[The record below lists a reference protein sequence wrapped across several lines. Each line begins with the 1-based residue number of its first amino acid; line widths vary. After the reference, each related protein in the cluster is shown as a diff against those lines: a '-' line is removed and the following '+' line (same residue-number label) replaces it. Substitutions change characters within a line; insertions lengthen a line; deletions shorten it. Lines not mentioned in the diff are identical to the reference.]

1 LEFHPIHVAQNAS
14 SLHLQAYIN
23 LYRQLPAK
31 SVAAQGCIDMTEA
44 RTDLQELDDAELS
57 RLVADGSA
65 EALEVLYLRYG
76 RVVLAFA
83 TRMMGD
89 RQSGEEQVQEVF
101 VRAWRQARS
110 FSSDRGSYIT
120 WLLSITHNLCIDEIR
135 KRNRRPQRAGSTDPV
150 QVLANVRDNG
160 PSIEVTA
167 ELGELRSVMA
177 SALRTLPDHQR
188 QAVELAFYQGLTQRE
203 VAETLGEPLGTIK
216 TRIRLGMKKL
226 RDYLEEHEVSA
237 S

>member
-1 LEFHPIHVAQNAS
+1 MTVA
-14 SLHLQAYIN
+14 
-23 LYRQLPAK
+23 P
-31 SVAAQGCIDMTEA
+31 
-44 RTDLQELDDAELS
+44 TDLLGLDDAELS
-57 RLVADGSA
+57 RMVADGSA

-76 RVVLAFA
+76 RVVLAFS

-89 RQSGEEQVQEVF
+89 RQSGEELVQEVF
-101 VRAWRQARS
+101 VRAWRRARS
-110 FSSDRGSYIT
+110 FSSDRGSYVT

-150 QVLANVRDNG
+150 QVLVNVRDSG
-160 PSIEVTA
+160 PSV
-167 ELGELRSVMA
+167 ELTTELSELRTVMA
-177 SALRTLPDHQR
+177 NAMKTLPDHQR

-203 VAETLGEPLGTIK
+203 VAEALDEPLGTIK

-237 S
+237 P

>member
-1 LEFHPIHVAQNAS
+1 M
-14 SLHLQAYIN
+14 
-23 LYRQLPAK
+23 
-31 SVAAQGCIDMTEA
+31 DMTVPLQ
-44 RTDLQELDDAELS
+44 DLQDRDDAELS
-57 RLVADGSA
+57 GLVAGGSA

-76 RVVLAFA
+76 RVVLAFS

-89 RQSGEEQVQEVF
+89 RQTGEELVQEVF

-110 FSSDRGSYIT
+110 FSSERGSYVT

-150 QVLANVRDNG
+150 QVLVNVRDGG
-160 PSIEVTA
+160 PTVEAQTEA
-167 ELGELRSVMA
+167 NELRTVMA
-177 SALRTLPDHQR
+177 KALGTLPDHQR
-188 QAVELAFYQGLTQRE
+188 QAVELAFFHGLTQRE
-203 VAETLGEPLGTIK
+203 VAERLGEPLGTVK

-237 S
+237 P